1 LHCLSHFDQ
10 TLLGSVALSSLV
22 QLVSLPPIATAQVP
36 VATDDTTATQVTSS
50 DNRNFT
56 VQEGTLRGGSLFHSF
71 QTFSVPTGGSV
82 QFDNRPVTHIFARVT
97 GSSISNIDG
106 LIGANGN
113 ANLILINPQGIQ
125 FGPNAS
131 LQIGGSFLGSTAD
144 AIVFRDQ
151 QQFSAVSPQSAP
163 ILTISTPIG
172 LQFGPSPN
180 PIEVKGLIAEP
191 GLSVKPQRTLALVGG
206 EVTIDN
212 SLLTAVNGQ
221 VEIASIASEGRVS
234 LTTRPDSKG
243 WRFGY
248 NHVSNF
254 GNIQLLGN
262 NILELPVLGSFKQGS
277 SIVTSF
283 SEDDVSGDIHLW
295 GQNIQIRGGSQ
306 LQAANPGP
314 QAGGRILLNAT
325 ESVEVVDRP
334 IPGARSLPSG
344 LFTAT
349 VGRGPAGNIT
359 INARNLKVSGETVL
373 LTASAS
379 AQFVN
384 GTFMAAT
391 GTAGDIQLNIA
402 DTITVSD
409 GAAIGSSS
417 AEGLGT
423 AGHIELNT
431 RVLNVVR
438 GGRIESFTTS
448 PNPAGEIRVNA
459 SELVSIAGSLKERG
473 LSSSLLTVSQAGSTG
488 RGGPITINT
497 DRLQVTKGGVVSAQT
512 KSTADAG
519 AITIDANQVRLL
531 DGGQLI
537 STTSSRGAAGQVQLT
552 VRDRLTISGRDSTF
566 ATRLQQVEALQN
578 ELFSPFIIIPVGVS
592 AESGIITS
600 ALADATGP
608 GGPID
613 ISTDQLQV
621 SRLGKI
627 SSSTAGPGKAGK
639 IDITALHEIS
649 LTNPGS
655 GVFANTTSTGPG
667 GTISFATPNFS
678 VNDGAVVD
686 VRTSGDGPG
695 GNIVVQ
701 ADRFTARQG
710 GHLVSTTS
718 DQGRAGDITLNVR
731 DDITLTGARSGLF
744 ANTTPTSIGAAGSIF
759 IDPIQV
765 LIADGATV
773 SVNSQGAGRGGDI
786 RLQGRNLTLSRG
798 RITAEAKVARAGDIQ
813 IDIDDLLLLRKG
825 SLVST
830 TAGSNATGGNIDIDA
845 TLIVAFPQEN
855 SDITANALD
864 GSGGKITITTS
875 GLFGLRVED
884 ELTDSSDITA
894 FSQNNPQLDGIVQ
907 IKTPGVDPSDNLSE
921 QPEVVEPPA
930 EVARGCKA
938 QVTKSSFVYK
948 GRGGVPQNPAA
959 SMGGDA
965 IWRDLRPL
973 RVQVTSQPLG
983 KSSPPSTATETSASQ
998 EIRVEAKGWRRLSDD
1013 KVMLVAQA
1021 VSHSSLPPVASC

>member
-1 LHCLSHFDQ
+1 M
-10 TLLGSVALSSLV
+10 
-22 QLVSLPPIATAQVP
+22 
-36 VATDDTTATQVTSS
+36 
-50 DNRNFT
+50 
-56 VQEGTLRGGSLFHSF
+56 
-71 QTFSVPTGGSV
+71 
-82 QFDNRPVTHIFARVT
+82 
-97 GSSISNIDG
+97 SNIDG
-106 LIGANGN
+106 LIRANGN

-125 FGPNAS
+125 FGPNAA

-151 QQFSAVSPQSAP
+151 QQFSAVDPQAAP
-163 ILTISTPIG
+163 MLTILTPIG
-172 LQFGPSPN
+172 LQFGPSPK
-180 PIEVKGLIAEP
+180 PIDIKGLIAEP
-191 GLSVKPQRTLALVGG
+191 GLSVEPQRTLALVGG

-212 SLLTAVNGQ
+212 SRLMAVNGQ
-221 VEIASIASEGRVS
+221 VEIASIANGGRVS
-234 LTTRPDSKG
+234 LTTRPDSQG
-243 WRFGY
+243 WGFGY
-248 NHVSNF
+248 DHVSDF
-254 GNIQLLGN
+254 GNIQLLGD
-262 NILELPVLGSFKQGS
+262 NILELPGGLAFKQGS

-283 SEDDVSGDIHLW
+283 SDNDVSGDIHLW
-295 GQNIQIRGGSQ
+295 GQNIQILGGSQ

-314 QAGGRILLNAT
+314 LAGGRILLNAT

-334 IPGARSLPSG
+334 VLGARSLPSG

-349 VGRGPAGNIT
+349 VGNGPAGDIT

-379 AQFVN
+379 AQIVN

-423 AGHIELNT
+423 AGNIELNT
-431 RVLNVVR
+431 RVLNIVR

-459 SELVSIAGSLKERG
+459 SELVSIAGSLKDRG
-473 LSSSLLTVSQAGSTG
+473 LSSSLLTVSQAGATG

-497 DRLQVTKGGVVSAQT
+497 NRLQVTKGGLVSAQT
-512 KSTADAG
+512 NSAAKAG
-519 AITIDANQVRLL
+519 AITIDANQVNLL

-552 VRDRLTISGRDSTF
+552 VPDRLTISGRDSTF
-566 ATRLQQVEALQN
+566 ATRLQQVEAVQN

-613 ISTDQLQV
+613 VSTGQLQV

-627 SSSTAGPGKAGK
+627 SSSTAGPGDAGK
-639 IDITALHEIS
+639 IDITASQQIS
-649 LTNPGS
+649 LTNPRS

-667 GTISFATPNFS
+667 GTISLATPNFS

-686 VRTSGDGPG
+686 VRTSGEGPG

-710 GHLVSTTS
+710 GHLVSTAS

-744 ANTTPTSIGAAGSIF
+744 ANTTSTSIGAAGSIF

-786 RLQGRNLTLSRG
+786 RLQGRNLTLNRG
-798 RITAEAKVARAGDIQ
+798 QITAEAKVAPAGDIQ
-813 IDIDDLLLLRKG
+813 LEIDDLLLLRKG
-825 SLVST
+825 SLIST
-830 TAGSNATGGNIDIDA
+830 TAGSDATGGNIDINA
-845 TLIVAFPQEN
+845 NLIVAFPQEN
-855 SDITANALD
+855 SDIRANALD
-864 GSGGKITITTS
+864 GPGGKISITTS
-875 GLFGLRVED
+875 GLFGLQVED
-884 ELTDSSDITA
+884 ELTNSSDITA
-894 FSQNNPQLDGIVQ
+894 FSQNNPQLNGVVQ
-907 IKTPGVDPSDNLSE
+907 INTPGVDPSDNLSE

-930 EVARGCKA
+930 AVARGCKA
-938 QVTKSSFVYK
+938 QVAKSSFVYK

-973 RVQVTSQPLG
+973 QAQASGRSLSKP
-983 KSSPPSTATETSASQ
+983 SAPSTPLVTPASQ
-998 EIRVEAKGWRRLSDD
+998 KARIEAKGWRRLSDG
-1013 KVMLVAQA
+1013 KVMLVAQ
-1021 VSHSSLPPVASC
+1021 SYNHRSLPPIASC